1 MDLSAIPW
9 VDLAPFIL
17 IGLFAQ
23 TIDSALGLGFGVLSN
38 SLLVLTG
45 APPIAASSATR
56 TAESFTS
63 GAAGMAHIL
72 QRNVDWPLLARL
84 AVPGVIGGVAGIWM
98 LYFLKSDILRP
109 VLLVY
114 LIAVGAYLLW
124 RAHRRPFAFRR
135 IRLVAPLGF
144 LGGFLDSSGGGGW
157 GPLVTG
163 NLLAQGMTPRMA
175 VGTANAAEFFVTVTV
190 LTAFVGIH
198 GLHFSDAATGILIGG
213 LVAAPLGAWLTR
225 QIAPKLLLQLVGV
238 LLVGTSMW
246 SLASLMF
253 DPLPVFP
260 RI

>member
-1 MDLSAIPW
+1 MDFAAIPW
-9 VDLAPFIL
+9 GELAPFI
-17 IGLFAQ
+17 IVGLFAQ

-38 SLLVLTG
+38 SLLVLLGTT
-45 APPIAASSATR
+45 PIAASSATR
-56 TAESFTS
+56 TAESFSS
-63 GAAGMAHIL
+63 GVAGMAHVL
-72 QRNVDWPLLARL
+72 ERNVDWPLFTRL
-84 AVPGVIGGVAGIWM
+84 AVPGVIGGVAGIWV
-98 LYFLKSDILRP
+98 LYVLKSDILRP

-124 RAHRRPFAFRR
+124 RAPRRPFAFRR
-135 IRLVAPLGF
+135 TRLVAPLGF

-190 LTAFVGIH
+190 LTVFVGVH
-198 GLHFSDAATGILIGG
+198 GLHFTGAATGILVGG
-213 LVAAPLGAWLTR
+213 LAGAPFGAWLTR
-225 QIAPKLLLQLVGV
+225 RAPPKLLLQLVGIV
-238 LLVGTSMW
+238 LVATSVW

>member
-1 MDLSAIPW
+1 MDFSAIPW
-9 VDLAPFIL
+9 AELAPFII
-17 IGLFAQ
+17 IGLFTQ
-23 TIDSALGLGFGVLSN
+23 TIDSGLGLGFGVLSN
-38 SLLVLTG
+38 SLLVLLG
-45 APPIAASSATR
+45 APPVAASSATR

-72 QRNVDWPLLARL
+72 QRNVDWPLFARL
-84 AVPGVIGGVAGIWM
+84 AVPGVIGGVAGIWV

-124 RAHRRPFAFRR
+124 RAPRRPFAFRR

-198 GLHFSDAATGILIGG
+198 GMQFTNVATGILIGG
-213 LVAAPLGAWLTR
+213 LVAAPFGAWLTR
-225 QIAPKLLLQLVGV
+225 RTPPKLLLQLVGI
-238 LLVGTSMW
+238 LLVATSIW

>member
-1 MDLSAIPW
+1 MEIFALPW
-9 VDLAPFIL
+9 TELAPFIA

-23 TIDSALGLGFGVLSN
+23 TIDSTLGLGFGVLSN
-38 SLLVLTG
+38 SLLVLLG
-45 APPIAASSATR
+45 LPPISASSATR

-63 GAAGMAHIL
+63 GASGMAHVL
-72 QRNVDWPLLARL
+72 QRNVDWPLFARL
-84 AVPGVIGGVAGIWM
+84 AVPGVIGGVTGIWV

-124 RAHRRPFAFRR
+124 RAPRRPLAFRR
-135 IRLVAPLGF
+135 IRLVATLGF
-144 LGGFLDSSGGGGW
+144 LGGFVDSSGGGGW

-190 LTAFVGIH
+190 LTAFIGIP
-198 GLHFSDAATGILIGG
+198 GLHFTDATTGILIGG
-213 LVAAPLGAWLTR
+213 FIAAPFGARLTR
-225 QIAPKLLLQLVGV
+225 RTSPKLLLQFVGMVLVA
-238 LLVGTSMW
+238 TSIW

>member
-1 MDLSAIPW
+1 MEVAAIPW
-9 VDLAPFIL
+9 ADIAPFI
-17 IGLFAQ
+17 IVGLFAQ
-23 TIDSALGLGFGVLSN
+23 IIDSALGLGFGVLSN
-38 SLLVLTG
+38 SLLVLLG
-45 APPIAASSATR
+45 APPITASATTR

-63 GAAGMAHIL
+63 GATGVAHVL
-72 QRNVDWPLLARL
+72 QRNVDWPLFARL
-84 AVPGVIGGVAGIWM
+84 AVPGVIGGVTGIWA
-98 LYFLKSDILRP
+98 LYFFQSEILRP

-114 LIAVGAYLLW
+114 LVAVGAYLLW
-124 RAHRRPFAFRR
+124 RAPRRPFAFRR

-190 LTAFVGIH
+190 LTAFAGIH
-198 GLHFSDAATGILIGG
+198 GLHFTNAATGILIGG
-213 LVAAPLGAWLTR
+213 LVAAPFGAWLTR
-225 QIAPKLLLQLVGV
+225 RMPPKLLLKLVGA
-238 LLVGTSMW
+238 LLVATSIW
-246 SLASLMF
+246 GLASLMF